1 MKVMRG
7 ERLEVL
13 QEKMWIL
20 GLDKQESYKFLEV
33 EHEDDIK
40 TKEVY
45 KIVKVEVQRSIK
57 LLSELDFND
66 ILDFNFR
73 FLHVQLVWKPSQ
85 LQPTH
90 WMAGNLQKDNWM
102 NYTK

>member
-1 MKVMRG
+1 MRG

-13 QEKMWIL
+13 QEKMRIL
-20 GLDKQESYKFLEV
+20 GLDKHESYKFLEV

-66 ILDFNFR
+66 LT
-73 FLHVQLVWKPSQ
+73 LHVQLV
-85 LQPTH
+85 
-90 WMAGNLQKDNWM
+90 
-102 NYTK
+102 

>member
-13 QEKMWIL
+13 QEKIWIL

-33 EHEDDIK
+33 EHEGDIK

-66 ILDFNFR
+66 LT
-73 FLHVQLVWKPSQ
+73 LHVQLVWKPSQ